1 MTTQLRDA
9 FTDLAVGVASH
20 VVTEDLGRTA
30 WARGRRRRI
39 RRRLASAAL
48 AVSVVAVITGLLLPV
63 VGGPRS
69 VSPGQDVDR
78 CDGQGLSQRIANQWS
93 IDDLPARPGPL
104 AAVMQAHMDHPEIE
118 GFFGWYG
125 LSETGHRWRLNVGGL
140 YDDIYPTISPNG
152 RYLGYLAADAGPYVI
167 HDVVTGKK
175 ATFRQVGMGERGTP
189 YFVDTQRPSFW
200 SPDGSRVAMF
210 GMQATA
216 TSTSGALVL
225 GVDGSFAF
233 VEGAANTFLAGWAN
247 DDALIW
253 LGWPW
258 SQGELTP
265 ETEVTAHVRQ
275 LDGTV
280 LSSIRLRPTAPWQGR
295 FPGQWTGTGS
305 ADGREILVLE
315 DVGFGTVVHRF
326 SMTTGA
332 ESAQPASVSSYSVC
346 AAVWVGSDVAVPV
359 IDSTS
364 DASNATTAVLRS
376 GEVRPVTV
384 IEPGVGSRCIVWA
397 TDALAGEAHGGLWGM
412 STSWLSWNW
421 RETIVVTLLSV
432 AAVWTLLRLTR
443 PYRMRHPGRASS
455 QA

>member
-9 FTDLAVGVASH
+9 FTDLAAGVASH

-39 RRRLASAAL
+39 RQRLAAAAIAL
-48 AVSVVAVITGLLLPV
+48 SVVAVITALLLPV
-63 VGGPRS
+63 VGSPRS
-69 VSPGQDVDR
+69 VSPGQESTDATVK
-78 CDGQGLSQRIANQWS
+78 GYPQRIANQWS

-104 AAVMQAHMDHPEIE
+104 AAVMKTAIEHPTHDE
-118 GFFGWYG
+118 FDSWYG
-125 LSETGHRWRLNVGGL
+125 LTETGRRWRLNVGGV
-140 YDDIYPTISPNG
+140 YDDIYPTISQNG

-167 HDVVTGKK
+167 HDVVTGEKVV
-175 ATFRQVGMGERGTP
+175 FRQVGMGERGTS
-189 YFVDTQRPSFW
+189 YFVRDPTAQLLVVGWFACGYVR
-200 SPDGSRVAMF
+200 DDE
-210 GMQATA
+210 A

-225 GVDGSFAF
+225 GTDGSFAF
-233 VEGAANTFLAGWAN
+233 VEGAADTFLAGWAN

-258 SQGELTP
+258 SQGELRP
-265 ETEVTAHVRQ
+265 DTEVTAHVRQ
-275 LDGTV
+275 IDGTV
-280 LSSIRLRPTAPWQGR
+280 LSSIQLRPTEPWQGR
-295 FPGQWTGTGS
+295 FSGQWTGTGS

-315 DVGFGTVVHRF
+315 DVGLGTVVHRF

-332 ESAQPASVSSYSVC
+332 ESAQPASVSDYSEPC

-364 DASNATTAVLRS
+364 DASNATTALLRA
-376 GEVRPVTV
+376 GGVQAVTV

-432 AAVWTLLRLTR
+432 AAVWMVLRLTR

-455 QA
+455 QV